1 MMPTAVAL
9 HQQNTEVDRNQLFG
23 DTDLTTN
30 DPNLMYLVNQ
40 ALDDLSFYDIAE
52 LNADYQCTESCPEGP
67 KCANGGLMQNKGS
80 CQCVCPWG
88 LTEPVCQ
95 SLDTSPDR
103 EKKDNILL
111 IKINIKT

>member
-1 MMPTAVAL
+1 MIIIKAIIII
-9 HQQNTEVDRNQLFG
+9 
-23 DTDLTTN
+23 
-30 DPNLMYLVNQ
+30 YLYNNYCYHIIFVTVY
-40 ALDDLSFYDIAE
+40 LI
-52 LNADYQCTESCPEGP
+52 ESCPEGP